1 MIIAVGRIIKENNLI
16 GIRIFDTDTKD
27 TKETKDI
34 RIEDKD
40 KIKIKNLKSLNKL
53 GIVDNKQEDKPII
66 NLGEKDN
73 KYLTVDINGN
83 TKILNSLEGYNS
95 IDLLTN
101 IEQYEKYIAR
111 YSLIDAEPY
120 FKFEVK
126 EETDEVII
134 TEYIENNEE
143 FRIIEIPTFITG
155 IKIGLNGGL
164 KVNSPFKGVKQNL
177 KVIYK
182 CNKRVSMKG
191 MFNEYKGSKLD
202 LSNFDTSKVTN
213 MSDMFEHCNKLKE
226 LDLSKFD
233 TSKVTDMNG
242 MFYACSSL
250 KELDLSKFDTSKVT
264 NMCCMFGWC
273 RNLKELDLSNFD
285 TSQVTDMRSMFKGCE
300 KLEKLDIS
308 NFNTSKV
315 TDMRDM
321 FMGSSLTP
329 ENTGLKVRSDLR

>member
-66 NLGEKDN
+66 NLGEKDS
-73 KYLTVDINGN
+73 KYITVDINGN
-83 TKILNSLEGYNS
+83 TRILNSLEGYS
-95 IDLLTN
+95 YIDLLTN

-202 LSNFDTSKVTN
+202 LSNFDTSKVTDIN
-213 MSDMFEHCNKLKE
+213 EMFKKCWKLKK
-226 LDLSKFD
+226 LDLSNFD
-233 TSKVTDMNG
+233 TSKIKYMYE
-242 MFYACSSL
+242 MFYDCYNLEELDISNFNTSKVINMRAMFCDCRNL
-250 KELDLSKFDTSKVT
+250 KKLDLSKFDTSKVT
-264 NMCCMFGWC
+264 NMCGIF
-273 RNLKELDLSNFD
+273 
-285 TSQVTDMRSMFKGCE
+285 T
-300 KLEKLDIS
+300 
-308 NFNTSKV
+308 NT
-315 TDMRDM
+315 
-321 FMGSSLTP
+321 SLTP
-329 ENTGLKVRSDLR
+329 ENTGLKIKE